1 MELRESK
8 VRGVYVKDLSCYLVN
23 NLNELE
29 KLKRQGDKRRAI
41 ASTNM
46 NEHSSRSHSIFSLT
60 IETVDNGNKYSNNND
75 NSNKATQLSAKNQ
88 TRATSSRQTNEDGKS
103 PKSATVKMGRL
114 HLIDLAGS
122 ERQSK
127 SKSSGT
133 RLKEASRIN
142 LSLTCLALVIR
153 ALTDKSSSHIPY
165 RNSKLTRL
173 LSGSLGGNSKTL
185 LIACISPLKL
195 NLDETLNTLRFA
207 SRTKR
212 IKNKAVINEDPKD
225 ALLRKYKEQIEEL
238 RLKLKER
245 QSRLKGKPIVSED
258 EAIESLA
265 QNEQASSLDISKQ
278 QSVDDSNDLLQQLR
292 LLKGKIMVGGENLLD
307 KAEMHERLLEA
318 TKQELEDKRQEE
330 LKLRNEIERKR
341 ESMERVAQSKG
352 SLESQVVSLD
362 EKLKRALLLYR
373 KIKEEQRDLK
383 SEHEQLKE
391 SLLQT
396 IRATSKEI
404 KYSDCIIDD
413 FIPKKDLELINT
425 HAKYDEDSDEW
436 QIKYIALSGNNVAQ
450 TNRMTDTQPS
460 LESSVRS
467 SNKGDNCPSQ
477 RRQDP
482 FIRMKAVKNT

>member
-1 MELRESK
+1 M
-8 VRGVYVKDLSCYLVN
+8 RGVYVKDLSCYLVN

-29 KLKRQGDKRRAI
+29 KLKRQGDLRRAV

-46 NEHSSRSHSIFSLT
+46 NEHSSRSHSIFSIT
-60 IETVDNGNKYSNNND
+60 IETVDNKE
-75 NSNKATQLSAKNQ
+75 TQLGAKIRARSSSQ
-88 TRATSSRQTNEDGKS
+88 TLQDKKS
-103 PKSATVKMGRL
+103 PKSTTVKMGRL

-127 SKSSGT
+127 SKSSGN

-185 LIACISPLKL
+185 LIACISSLKL
-195 NLDETLNTLRFA
+195 NLDETLSTLRFA

-245 QSRLKGKPIVSED
+245 QSRLKGKLLVSED

-265 QNEQASSLDISKQ
+265 HTDRETSSNISKQ
-278 QSVDDSNDLLQQLR
+278 QDAFDDSNDLLQQLR
-292 LLKGKIMVGGENLLD
+292 LLRGKIMVGGENLLD

-318 TKQELEDKRQEE
+318 TKQVLEDKRQEE
-330 LKLRNEIERKR
+330 LKLRSEIERKR

-352 SLESQVVSLD
+352 SLESQVTILD
-362 EKLKRALLLYR
+362 EKLKRVLLLYR
-373 KIKEEQRDLK
+373 KFKEEQRDLK

-413 FIPKKDLELINT
+413 FIPKKNLELINS
-425 HAKYDEDSDEW
+425 HAKFDEDSDEW
-436 QIKYIALSGNNVAQ
+436 QIKYIALSGNNVA
-450 TNRMTDTQPS
+450 N
-460 LESSVRS
+460 LL
-467 SNKGDNCPSQ
+467 
-477 RRQDP
+477 
-482 FIRMKAVKNT
+482 

>member
-1 MELRESK
+1 MA
-8 VRGVYVKDLSCYLVN
+8 
-23 NLNELE
+23 ELE

-46 NEHSSRSHSIFSLT
+46 NEHSSRSHSIFSIT
-60 IETVDNGNKYSNNND
+60 IETVDIKNND
-75 NSNKATQLSAKNQ
+75 NNDNTNNTKESHKGGKNRARPDSNAEKKSSNSA
-88 TRATSSRQTNEDGKS
+88 S
-103 PKSATVKMGRL
+103 VKMGRL

-185 LIACISPLKL
+185 LIACISPEKS

-212 IKNKAVINEDPKD
+212 IKNKAKINEDPKD

-245 QSRLKGKPIVSED
+245 QSKFRGRPNVSEE
-258 EAIESLA
+258 EAIESLV
-265 QNEQASSLDISKQ
+265 ESSQTKFDGYQEANKQ
-278 QSVDDSNDLLQQLR
+278 QVDQSNDLLQQLR

-318 TKQELEDKRQEE
+318 TRQELEDKRQEE
-330 LKLRNEIERKR
+330 LKLRNEIEQKR

-352 SLESQVVSLD
+352 GLENQVINLD
-362 EKLKRALLLYR
+362 EKLKRVLLLYR
-373 KIKEEQRDLK
+373 KFKEEQRDLK

-391 SLLQT
+391 SLLQN

-404 KYSDCIIDD
+404 NYSDCIIDD
-413 FIPKKDLELINT
+413 FIPKKHQELINT
-425 HAKYDEDSDEW
+425 HAQYDEDSDEW
-436 QIKYIALSGNNVAQ
+436 QIKYIALSGNNIAQ
-450 TNRMTDTQPS
+450 TNRMAQSQPNLELSADLSSKGQAS
-460 LESSVRS
+460 L
-467 SNKGDNCPSQ
+467 NTH
-477 RRQDP
+477 RRPDP
-482 FIRMKAVKNT
+482 YIRLRANTKNS